1 MKKQLAPDLSLGPVP
16 TTIMSL
22 GEGENA
28 NLIAIAWTGL
38 INNVPPMTYVALNPA
53 RYSTPILEET
63 GEFVLNMVDADLLTA
78 ADYTGSVSGRD
89 ADKWEK
95 TGLTQEPAK
104 VVGCDAVAEAP
115 VQYECVVRQTLDL
128 PSHKVFIAEIVNINA
143 DESVL
148 DENGL
153 IDPAKTGF
161 VSYFNGKYVQLKGEL
176 AGVMNFSLDVIK

>member
-22 GEGENA
+22 GKGDDA

-53 RYSTPILEET
+53 RHSTPILEKT
-63 GEFVLNMVDADLLTA
+63 GEFVLNMTDGAILTE
-78 ADYTGSVSGRD
+78 ADYTGSVSGKD
-89 ADKWEK
+89 VDKWEK
-95 TGLTQEPAK
+95 TGLTKEPAK
-104 VVGCDAVAEAP
+104 VVDCDAVAEAK
-115 VQYECVVRQTLDL
+115 VQYECVVRKTFDL
-128 PSHKVFIAEIVNINA
+128 PSHRVFIAEIVNINA

-148 DENGL
+148 DESGK

-161 VSYFNGKYVQLKGEL
+161 VSYFNGKYVQLKDEL
-176 AGVMNFSLDVIK
+176 AGVMNFSLEEIK